1 MATLTYRIKLA
12 WWVRPYLYGVA
23 TVAWL
28 TGREPD
34 EDKVW
39 SRVERGVRLVRDRGP
54 QA

>member
-23 TVAWL
+23 AVAWL

-34 EDKVW
+34 ADKVW
-39 SRVERGVRLVRDRGP
+39 SQVERGVRLVRDNG
-54 QA
+54 